1 MKPSRLIILTL
12 ALTAVLVGLALWRP
26 GTANRPGMEPGQVD
40 RTVEIT
46 ARQFAYTPDTVHV
59 NVGERVRLV
68 LTTADVAHSLAI
80 REYGINLI
88 VTPGEPAST
97 VFTADRAGRYV
108 MYCTVYCGTGHPQHL
123 GTLIVGAG
131 EDGERP

>member
-108 MYCTVYCGTGHPQHL
+108 IVLYRVLRHRPSPAP